1 MFRTKLPP
9 SRQNRPKKCACCVF
23 FSLQSC
29 YHSLSL
35 RAIYVWGFIVPSL
48 SIGHPEE
55 IETKKNK
62 PNPMNTE
69 DIAALAI
76 FVQ

>member
-1 MFRTKLPP
+1 
-9 SRQNRPKKCACCVF
+9 
-23 FSLQSC
+23 
-29 YHSLSL
+29 L

-55 IETKKNK
+55 IEAKKNK